1 MLRNREIEFQ
11 QGGGGDELV
20 EMINI
25 RVSTTEFK
33 SEWKSEWDG
42 GKALILIAVPDIRF
56 DRRVILADCVV
67 V

>member
-33 SEWKSEWDG
+33 SEWDV

>member
-1 MLRNREIEFQ
+1 
-11 QGGGGDELV
+11 
-20 EMINI
+20 MINI
-25 RVSTTEFK
+25 RVSTTEF
-33 SEWKSEWDG
+33 KSEWDG

>member
-1 MLRNREIEFQ
+1 LLRNREIEFQ

-33 SEWKSEWDG
+33 SEWDG